1 MSKLPKRPLGA
12 TGEEVSILCLGGGHV
27 ARLSISSSE
36 VIRIIQYAIDQGVTF
51 IDTAWEYH
59 SGRSEALI
67 GEAIRGRRD
76 DLFLMTKVC
85 ARDRAG
91 AMEQLEESLRRLGT
105 DRLDLWQFHEI
116 NYDNDHEWI
125 FAPGGAAEAAREAL
139 KSGKVRYVGF
149 TGHKNP
155 DFLLS
160 MLEHDFPWTTVQ
172 MPINVLD
179 ASFRSFGKRVLPEL
193 QKRGIATLGMKSLGG
208 EGQLIRKA
216 GLTPQQCIRF
226 ALSQPIATLVSGM
239 DSIEVVDQNVA
250 IARDF
255 QPMSEEELNELAK
268 TTAKIASDGR
278 HEWFKTTPYFDSKY
292 HRDQHGFPRLL
303 VMN

>member
-1 MSKLPKRPLGA
+1 MSNLPKRPLGA
-12 TGEEVSILCLGGGHV
+12 TGEEVSTLCLGGGHV
-27 ARLSISSSE
+27 ARLSLPSSE

-76 DLFLMTKVC
+76 DLFVMTKVC

-116 NYDNDHEWI
+116 NYDNDHDWI
-125 FAPGGAAEAAREAL
+125 FAPGGAAEAAQEAL

-208 EGQLIRKA
+208 EGQLVKKA

-226 ALSQPIATLVSGM
+226 ALSQPIASLVSGM

-255 QPMSEEELNELAK
+255 KPMSEEELSELAK
-268 TTAKIASDGR
+268 TTAAIASDGR

-292 HRDQHGFPRLL
+292 HRDQHGFPSR
-303 VMN
+303 MMMS

>member
-1 MSKLPKRPLGA
+1 M
-12 TGEEVSILCLGGGHV
+12 
-27 ARLSISSSE
+27 
-36 VIRIIQYAIDQGVTF
+36 
-51 IDTAWEYH
+51 
-59 SGRSEALI
+59 
-67 GEAIRGRRD
+67 
-76 DLFLMTKVC
+76 
-85 ARDRAG
+85 
-91 AMEQLEESLRRLGT
+91 
-105 DRLDLWQFHEI
+105 
-116 NYDNDHEWI
+116 
-125 FAPGGAAEAAREAL
+125 
-139 KSGKVRYVGF
+139 GF
-149 TGHKNP
+149 TGHKHP

-179 ASFRSFGKRVLPEL
+179 ASFRSFGGRVLPEL

-208 EGQLIRKA
+208 EGQLVTKA

-226 ALSQPIATLVSGM
+226 ALSQPIASLVSGM

-255 QPMSEEELNELAK
+255 QPLSAEELSELAK
-268 TTAKIASDGR
+268 ATARIASDGR

-292 HRDQHGFPRLL
+292 HRDQHGFPDLL

>member
-1 MSKLPKRPLGA
+1 MSSLPKRPLGT
-12 TGEEVSILCLGGGHV
+12 TGEEVSILAVGGGHV

-85 ARDRAG
+85 ARDRDG

-292 HRDQHGFPRLL
+292 HRDQHGFPGRL